1 MKWIH
6 RIYDRRMS
14 STSQNEILK
23 LLVLKLLRKI
33 VSDTTITGCY
43 SILAD
48 EAMDVS
54 NTQQLVVCI
63 DAIAAATKDVLTRL
77 SLPISNAKI
86 QCYDGCSTMVGP
98 KKGVATVIKQS
109 QPYYMLI
116 HCYCHALNLTVR
128 DAIKNVPMLKES
140 LEEA

>member
-1 MKWIH
+1 
-6 RIYDRRMS
+6 MS

-86 QCYDGCSTMVGP
+86 Q
-98 KKGVATVIKQS
+98 
-109 QPYYMLI
+109 MLWRLL
-116 HCYCHALNLTVR
+116 YNG
-128 DAIKNVPMLKES
+128 
-140 LEEA
+140 

>member
-1 MKWIH
+1 MVKSFGWLRVLDEPSLLKWIN
-6 RIYDRRMS
+6 RSYDRRMS

-86 QCYDGCSTMVGP
+86 Q
-98 KKGVATVIKQS
+98 
-109 QPYYMLI
+109 ML
-116 HCYCHALNLTVR
+116 
-128 DAIKNVPMLKES
+128 
-140 LEEA
+140 